1 VWVLPKE
8 PSDHVS
14 WTAGKADRSRLCSLK
29 AIMSSDMDVVP
40 REDFE
45 LIRVRS
51 RAESWVQ
58 R

>member
-1 VWVLPKE
+1 MSPGPLERP
-8 PSDHVS
+8 
-14 WTAGKADRSRLCSLK
+14 TGADFVRYQL

-45 LIRVRS
+45 LICVRS